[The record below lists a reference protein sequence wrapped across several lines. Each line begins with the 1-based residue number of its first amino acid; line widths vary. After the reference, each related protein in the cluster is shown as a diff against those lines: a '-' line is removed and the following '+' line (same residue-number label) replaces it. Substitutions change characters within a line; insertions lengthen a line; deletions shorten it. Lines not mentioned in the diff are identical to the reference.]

1 MKWILKSALVLGLP
15 FIFLYAYNYS
25 PIEINIYGFVL
36 KKINTADFKED
47 SLDNSIN
54 SSNVNRTK
62 FSFESL
68 NFNKLNSEDTLS
80 VLKLNNTDTFNSL
93 NSQST
98 IFNVDTN
105 SNIKLGIPD
114 TSQQRILFI
123 GDSQAGGLVNVLN
136 DYCFENGHKL
146 VATFT
151 WYSATIFNFGYS
163 NKVDELIKKYQ
174 PSLIIIVLGLNEMY
188 AKDLAKRTSAANLLK
203 AKIGAIPYLWIG
215 PANYTEDYGIN
226 KVYEQIATPN
236 RYVLSKDLNLPKG
249 GDKRHPNREGY
260 RIWMEHVARFIQT
273 SDLYNFKFEIPKK
286 FGYKIS
292 GRIITCNAAKERGY

>member
-15 FIFLYAYNYS
+15 FIILYAYNYS
-25 PIEINIYGFVL
+25 PLDITINGIVL
-36 KKINTADFKED
+36 KKIISEDSNED
-47 SLDNSIN
+47 SLVK
-54 SSNVNRTK
+54 SSNANPSKISIESIK
-62 FSFESL
+62 FDE
-68 NFNKLNSEDTLS
+68 LNSKKTLS
-80 VLKLNNTDTFNSL
+80 DLRVNNTDTFNSE
-93 NSQST
+93 NSQH
-98 IFNVDTN
+98 IDFNADTS
-105 SNIKLGIPD
+105 SNFKLGIPD
-114 TSQQRILFI
+114 SSQQRILFI
-123 GDSQAGGLVNVLN
+123 GDSQAGGLVSVLN

-174 PSLIIIVLGLNEMY
+174 PTLIMIVLGLNEMY
-188 AKDLAKRTSAANLLK
+188 AKDIVKRTSAANLLK
-203 AKIGAIPYLWIG
+203 AKIGSIPYLWIG
-215 PANYTEDYGIN
+215 PANYMEDFGIN
-226 KVYEQIATPN
+226 KVYEQTATSN
-236 RYVLSKDLNLPKG
+236 RFVLSKDLNLPKG

-286 FGYKIS
+286 FGYKMT

>member
-15 FIFLYAYNYS
+15 FIILYAYNYS
-25 PIEINIYGFVL
+25 PLDITINGIVL
-36 KKINTADFKED
+36 KKIISVDSNED
-47 SLDNSIN
+47 SLVK
-54 SSNVNRTK
+54 SSNANPSKISIESIK
-62 FSFESL
+62 FDE
-68 NFNKLNSEDTLS
+68 LNSKKTLS
-80 VLKLNNTDTFNSL
+80 DLRVNNTDTFNSE
-93 NSQST
+93 NSQH
-98 IFNVDTN
+98 IDFNADTS
-105 SNIKLGIPD
+105 SNFKLGIPD
-114 TSQQRILFI
+114 SSQQRILFI
-123 GDSQAGGLVNVLN
+123 GDSQAGGLVSVLN

-174 PSLIIIVLGLNEMY
+174 PTLIMIVLGLNEMY
-188 AKDLAKRTSAANLLK
+188 AKDIVKRTSAANLLK
-203 AKIGAIPYLWIG
+203 AKIGSIPYLWIG
-215 PANYTEDYGIN
+215 PANYMEDFGIN
-226 KVYEQIATPN
+226 KVYEQTATSN
-236 RYVLSKDLNLPKG
+236 RFVLSKDLNLPKG

-286 FGYKIS
+286 FGYKMT

>member
-15 FIFLYAYNYS
+15 FIILYAYNYS
-25 PIEINIYGFVL
+25 PLDITINGIVL
-36 KKINTADFKED
+36 KKIISVDSNED
-47 SLDNSIN
+47 SLVK
-54 SSNVNRTK
+54 SSNANPSKISIESIK
-62 FSFESL
+62 FDE
-68 NFNKLNSEDTLS
+68 LNSKKTLS
-80 VLKLNNTDTFNSL
+80 DLRVNNTDTFNSE
-93 NSQST
+93 NSQH
-98 IFNVDTN
+98 IDFNADTS
-105 SNIKLGIPD
+105 SNFKLGIPD
-114 TSQQRILFI
+114 SSQQRILFI
-123 GDSQAGGLVNVLN
+123 GDSQAGGLVSVLN

-174 PSLIIIVLGLNEMY
+174 PSLIMIVLGLNEMY
-188 AKDLAKRTSAANLLK
+188 AKDIVKRTSAANLLK
-203 AKIGAIPYLWIG
+203 AKIGSIPYLWIG
-215 PANYTEDYGIN
+215 PANYMEDFGIN
-226 KVYEQIATPN
+226 KVYEQTATSN
-236 RYVLSKDLNLPKG
+236 RFVLSKDLNLPKG

-286 FGYKIS
+286 FGYKMT